1 MEQRSSRLATLLTV
15 KQRKVTSWRLLQ
27 LRATAKYL
35 KGSHFLSELIIDQN
49 RTVVNVIIMVAPSTM
64 QFNAYKQNI
73 PLPVSPQVCVSQWE
87 ANQGIRSLK
96 LNLEVMK
103 LWGKRTLGAVHQKN
117 DVVNVPIKNGMSLR
131 LKSYSF
137 YVSSYTRILSE
148 PFLVDKNTPSTSF
161 R

>member
-1 MEQRSSRLATLLTV
+1 M
-15 KQRKVTSWRLLQ
+15 RKENTGCS
-27 LRATAKYL
+27 
-35 KGSHFLSELIIDQN
+35 I
-49 RTVVNVIIMVAPSTM
+49 
-64 QFNAYKQNI
+64 
-73 PLPVSPQVCVSQWE
+73 
-87 ANQGIRSLK
+87 
-96 LNLEVMK
+96 
-103 LWGKRTLGAVHQKN
+103 HQKN